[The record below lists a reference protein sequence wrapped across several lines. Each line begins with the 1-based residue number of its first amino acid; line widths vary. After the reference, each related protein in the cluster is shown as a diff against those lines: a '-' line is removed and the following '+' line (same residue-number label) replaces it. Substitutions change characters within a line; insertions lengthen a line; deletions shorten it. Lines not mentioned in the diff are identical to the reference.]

1 MKELFK
7 HKHNYIILK
16 TINFFLL
23 FFLFFG
29 AISLQA
35 QSERDSA
42 DLVLELKVLPNFPIG
57 YANCFQG
64 VVSEVIKGKMPD
76 EYLAITVLAGD
87 TTYERIF
94 NKDPERNTI
103 EIGFKKNKTGEQYS
117 HAYITGFVDKKRTS
131 WKIIYAKIKKEEE

>member
-1 MKELFK
+1 MKELIK

-23 FFLFFG
+23 FFLFSG

-42 DLVLELKVLPNFPIG
+42 DLVLELKVLPNYPIG
-57 YANCFQG
+57 YATCYQG

-76 EYLAITVLAGD
+76 SYLAMTVLAGD
-87 TTYERIF
+87 TAYEKLF
-94 NKDPERNTI
+94 NKDPERNTF
-103 EIGFKKNKTGEQYS
+103 EIGFKKFKTSEEYRT
-117 HAYITGFVDKKRTS
+117 AFVTGFVDKKRTS
-131 WKIIYAKIKKEEE
+131 WKIIYVIKIKIEE